1 MKTVCEVLG
10 VARSAVA
17 VKRARSSDWRD
28 GRRARVTNDA
38 GLVEE
43 QVIGPRS
50 LRVEENIE
58 RRRAVPPHCT
68 DHRDDHAVEHGRL
81 GEVVRD
87 RAERIARGDTAVEVD
102 LGVKPEAPEAGLAAL
117 T

>member
-43 QVIGPRS
+43 IQAHVAHLPTYGYRRVWALLRRSREQSGAPSHGFPVLTIALRMVSS
-50 LRVEENIE
+50 LRMQATSATFFGLPAAT
-58 RRRAVPPHCT
+58 RRS
-68 DHRDDHAVEHGRL
+68 
-81 GEVVRD
+81 
-87 RAERIARGDTAVEVD
+87 
-102 LGVKPEAPEAGLAAL
+102 
-117 T
+117 